1 MVHPGPYL
9 GPFPWCTRVPCT
21 QRSQGSA
28 ESWGLPV
35 LAAGT
40 PDGHFRCAMA
50 VTAMSGTLVFGA
62 GAGHRFQIL
71 TLRCVPRRLGFTGV
85 GRPSRSPYWGGQAAI
100 RNCISCC
107 CEAIMPALLWADW

>member
-71 TLRCVPRRLGFTGV
+71 TKTG
-85 GRPSRSPYWGGQAAI
+85 
-100 RNCISCC
+100 CT
-107 CEAIMPALLWADW
+107 

>member
-71 TLRCVPRRLGFTGV
+71 TLPLRELCSPCMLLR
-85 GRPSRSPYWGGQAAI
+85 GRSSHVARASWDEAAVMF
-100 RNCISCC
+100 R
-107 CEAIMPALLWADW
+107 D